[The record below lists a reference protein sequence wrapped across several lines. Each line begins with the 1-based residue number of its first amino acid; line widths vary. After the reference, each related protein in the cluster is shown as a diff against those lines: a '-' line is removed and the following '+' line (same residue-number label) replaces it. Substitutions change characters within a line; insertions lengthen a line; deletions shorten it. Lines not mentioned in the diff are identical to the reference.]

1 MRELLERWRARRAI
15 RKFHPLVPGS
25 PEGLGIYVTGVVRVH
40 TETVIAPL
48 SGLEC
53 VIART
58 AVRGTGR
65 FKNMYARGWT
75 ESLLIKPF
83 VVELRDGARA
93 IVDGSHV
100 VLGIPRLEL
109 PSITTERKEAFL
121 AREALKWPASF
132 HETVLAAGARITVGG
147 VLMRDIEY
155 EPPRDERAFRE
166 PLAGVRLLGGE
177 DHPLVIVAA

>member
-1 MRELLERWRARRAI
+1 MRERFERWRARRAL
-15 RKFHPLVPGS
+15 RKFQPLVPGS
-25 PEGLGIYVTGVVRVH
+25 PEGLGIYVTGHVRVLH
-40 TETVIAPL
+40 ETVIAPL
-48 SGLEC
+48 SGIEC

-65 FKNMYARGWT
+65 FKNMYSRGWT

-83 VVELRDGARA
+83 VVELREGMRA

-100 VLGIPRLEL
+100 VLGVPRLEL

-121 AREALKWPASF
+121 AREALRWPASF
-132 HETVLAAGARITVGG
+132 HETVLVAGALVTVAG

-155 EPPRDERAFRE
+155 QPPRDERAFRE
-166 PLAGVRLLGGE
+166 PLAGVRLLGGA
-177 DHPLVIVAA
+177 DQPLVIVG